1 MQSVLLKSIN
11 FYIDQCV
18 IAVYVVEMKSTIR
31 VDDYSSLRLIM
42 WSFPGVDEISR
53 KDAHEHYSA
62 TWEYVFLRSLQDHEI
77 LLINELIGEF
87 GPILPRYRTF
97 QTYGAERPY
106 THGCP
111 ITHLSR
117 LNTSTSI
124 KVANYPQFHK
134 STLHHN
140 LHVRKVTRNEA
151 FLWYTEY
158 WSDID
163 LNTIHKNERNFINEL
178 IFEFGPILPS
188 IVPNSKNVGA
198 PIINV

>member
-1 MQSVLLKSIN
+1 M
-11 FYIDQCV
+11 
-18 IAVYVVEMKSTIR
+18 
-31 VDDYSSLRLIM
+31 
-42 WSFPGVDEISR
+42 DEISR
-53 KDAHEHYSA
+53 EDAHEHYSSK
-62 TWEYVFLRSLQDHEI
+62 WEYVFLRSLQDHEI
-77 LLINELIGEF
+77 LLINELISEF
-87 GPILPRYRTF
+87 GPIFPCYRTF

-106 THGCP
+106 TRGCP

-117 LNTSTSI
+117 LTTSTSI

-134 STLHHN
+134 SALIHN
-140 LHVRKVTRNEA
+140 PHATKVTRNEA

-163 LNTIHKNERNFINEL
+163 LNTMHKNERNFINEL